1 GKGVIN
7 RVKVPYLEMKG
18 GDIGSIVQDI
28 NRMKVILKNTRSLD
42 AVLDYLENNVRDT
55 SDMQCPNSPII
66 RTDYYDCDTS
76 TRFQITKTRHT
87 RTGDRAA
94 NVAQSMTSGMN
105 EKTII
110 KQPRDHYA
118 TIHPTQKPVRLL
130 ERLLALTTKEGD
142 VVLDPFAGSFSTG
155 EACINTGRKFIGIE
169 IDDEYF
175 AGGENRIANILSG
188 NLFNQN

>member
-1 GKGVIN
+1 EDRSVSCMRSIN
-7 RVKVPYLEMKG
+7 DGLNEK
-18 GDIGSIVQDI
+18 
-28 NRMKVILKNTRSLD
+28 T
-42 AVLDYLENNVRDT
+42 
-55 SDMQCPNSPII
+55 II
-66 RTDYYDCDTS
+66 RTDLLERVAHKSLS
-76 TRFQITKTRHT
+76 TTRLGMSD
-87 RTGDRAA
+87 GDRST
-94 NVAQSMTSGMN
+94 NVLNSVVQGMN

-118 TIHPTQKPVRLL
+118 AVHPTQKPVRLL

-175 AGGENRIANILSG
+175 ASGENRIANILSG
-188 NLFNQN
+188 DLFNQN